1 MVLFS
6 QFIIYS
12 TVIEMNKLQDKL
24 SELWPRLPPSCSR
37 WFHGSGVYLLFL
49 SKYTVKYY
57 NYFLSIFKK
66 MLYY

>member
-24 SELWPRLPPSCSR
+24 SELWPRLLQYSSTTY
-37 WFHGSGVYLLFL
+37 HKLIVVLL
-49 SKYTVKYY
+49 
-57 NYFLSIFKK
+57 
-66 MLYY
+66 

>member
-1 MVLFS
+1 MV
-6 QFIIYS
+6 FINRKIS
-12 TVIEMNKLQDKL
+12 NFVKNDASLVPLIGVK
-24 SELWPRLPPSCSR
+24 R